1 MLGLL
6 TTIDLQTISSIS
18 GGLMPNPYF
27 SALLAIV
34 LLCPTVSNAQS
45 QKPKRAPLVSAT
57 DKYLFAA
64 PPMKSERF
72 RGEISSDHD
81 LFYDQDVFPDR
92 EGRRQMAWT
101 LPAESQPQAERL
113 FQETVAIPVLAE
125 LGFVPL
131 NAKDLGALKS
141 YRGAGEIAFMGKG
154 AGLFRAKDAETL
166 KKAAEKLSLI
176 GSRELGKLS
185 AFPSQIFVEI
195 RPGSFYYDQG
205 KSHFIVKVVAH
216 LYGIKLYEAGGT
228 GEVGFFEAT
237 EVSTADLTDSI
248 CGAFRVRRRGEAKTE
263 SNVVRATPESP
274 IGAPLTTGD
283 INATLQ
289 QIRQTAK
296 EIQLNDVTL
305 RFAGSS
311 AQDLQEVRPRLVRGT
326 RVSRSATT
334 LRVDLR
340 GMEEEIPT
348 ITSFSNTL
356 YLRANS
362 SICTGRQ
369 APVLVSLGLS
379 TDSNSVQIDQDCCP
393 TDRSQASLSEVARAS
408 GDSRGFFLR
417 KKWDGGLFLI
427 VFPESQQTQTS
438 SSEREQ
444 PVLYVFRSR

>member
-1 MLGLL
+1 
-6 TTIDLQTISSIS
+6 
-18 GGLMPNPYF
+18 MPSPYVP
-27 SALLAIV
+27 SALAIL
-34 LLCPTVSNAQS
+34 LLCPMVGTAQS
-45 QKPKRAPLVSAT
+45 RKPKKVPPSSAT
-57 DKYLFAA
+57 DKYLFTA

-72 RGEISSDHD
+72 RGEIPSDHD

-101 LPAESQPQAERL
+101 LKAESQPQAERV
-113 FQETVAIPVLAE
+113 FQETVAVPVLAK

-131 NAKDLGALKS
+131 EAKDLVALKS
-141 YRGAGEIAFMGKG
+141 YRGTGELAAMGKG
-154 AGLFRAKDAETL
+154 AILFRARDAESL
-166 KKAAEKLSLI
+166 KEIAEKLSLI

-185 AFPSQIFVEI
+185 AFPFQVFVEI
-195 RPGSFYYDQG
+195 RPGSFYYDKG

-216 LYGIKLYEAGGT
+216 LYGIKMYEAGGT
-228 GEVGFFEAT
+228 GEVGFFEPT
-237 EVSTADLTDSI
+237 EVSTAVLTDSI
-248 CGAFRVRRRGEAKTE
+248 CGAFCVRRGGEARAE
-263 SNVVRATPESP
+263 PDVVRATPESP
-274 IGAPLTTGD
+274 NVPPLTTGD

-296 EIQLNDVTL
+296 EIQLNDITL

-311 AQDLQEVRPRLVRGT
+311 VQDLQEVRPRLVRGS
-326 RVSRSATT
+326 RVSRSDTT
-334 LRVDLR
+334 LRIDLR

-362 SICTGRQ
+362 SICTGRK

-379 TDSNSVQIDQDCCP
+379 TDSTSAQVDQDCCP
-393 TDRSQASLSEVARAS
+393 TDKSQVSPSEVAGAS
-408 GDSRGFFLR
+408 GDSKGFFLR
-417 KKWDGGLFLI
+417 IKRDGGLYLI
-427 VFPESQQTQTS
+427 VFPESRQAQTS